1 VALFALVT
9 FFGTGAV
16 SAEPPAGEGWA
27 LVIGINAYERYP
39 HLNYAVAD
47 AQAVAATLPRAGFPS
62 KNIRILLDRD
72 ASRGRIEQV
81 LYRDLTAMKPDDR
94 LLVYFAGHGATH
106 PLRDGE
112 EGFFLPVDADP
123 EALPATAISMQS
135 VRQITQRLKGKQYFF
150 VMDACF
156 SGFALTR
163 DREKPKPGEL
173 AEKFLEQPVI
183 QVLTAGRRGEKAIEM
198 GGHGI
203 FTRRLLEGLR
213 GAADTD
219 RKGFVT
225 GVELAGWIETRVL
238 QDSDGKMTPQYGRLD
253 GEGQFVFFFPG
264 GPGEHLPASAPSIKA
279 VPRTGS
285 LLVRSPV
292 EIFEIRLDD
301 RRMGE
306 VSPSAD
312 VIVNDLPEGTYR
324 LRAVSG
330 QGGDSSERQVRIL
343 AGQRTE
349 IAIEASARSVAVTVG
364 SVFEVTRDASPC
376 FMVHVGGFSRCA
388 ERGTRLAVTRVVG
401 SSIGLRMPDG
411 REKEYSLGYLR
422 SIGGFTSAR

>member
-1 VALFALVT
+1 MAPGRVSGQIVGAAVGPSSTSRILGCAPLRVALFALVT
-9 FFGTGAV
+9 CFGTGAV

-27 LVIGINAYERYP
+27 LVIGI
-39 HLNYAVAD
+39 HAVRA
-47 AQAVAATLPRAGFPS
+47 LPPPQLCSPRRPGCGRDPARGGIS
-62 KNIRILLDRD
+62 DKNIRILLDRD
-72 ASRGRIEQV
+72 ASRQRIEQV

-106 PLRDGE
+106 PLREGE

-135 VRQITQRLKGKQYFF
+135 VRQITQRLRGKQYFF

-183 QVLTAGRRGEKAIEM
+183 QVLTAALTRREGDRDGRPRD
-198 GGHGI
+198 
-203 FTRRLLEGLR
+203 FYSRLLEGLR

-264 GPGEHLPASAPSIKA
+264 GPGEHLPVSAPSIKA
-279 VPRTGS
+279 RCP
-285 LLVRSPV
+285 VRGACSSG
-292 EIFEIRLDD
+292 
-301 RRMGE
+301 RRW
-306 VSPSAD
+306 
-312 VIVNDLPEGTYR
+312 
-324 LRAVSG
+324 
-330 QGGDSSERQVRIL
+330 
-343 AGQRTE
+343 
-349 IAIEASARSVAVTVG
+349 RS
-364 SVFEVTRDASPC
+364 
-376 FMVHVGGFSRCA
+376 
-388 ERGTRLAVTRVVG
+388 
-401 SSIGLRMPDG
+401 
-411 REKEYSLGYLR
+411 LR
-422 SIGGFTSAR
+422 SGSTTAVWARCLPARRSSSTIYRKERTACGL